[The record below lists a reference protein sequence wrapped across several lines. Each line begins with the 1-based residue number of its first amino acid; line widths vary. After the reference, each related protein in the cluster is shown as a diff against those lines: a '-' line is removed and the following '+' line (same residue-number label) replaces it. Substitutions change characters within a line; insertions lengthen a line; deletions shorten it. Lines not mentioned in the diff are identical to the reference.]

1 MRMSLVLAVGILS
14 GMAAPAAAHTADPLT
29 VSTIPAAGPVAGQV
43 APAPQA
49 AGALA
54 QARPAT
60 VRPRPASSQTR
71 PARPFRMPWHI
82 GVF

>member
-1 MRMSLVLAVGILS
+1 MSLVLAVGILS

-29 VSTIPAAGPVAGQV
+29 VSTIPAAGPAAG
-43 APAPQA
+43 PAPQA